1 MIQIEFSM
9 YLLLKEIMKE
19 IKDQQIRI
27 RITESQMKSLVSY
40 IIDNPDE
47 FKNKSELVRKS
58 LLEHISRKKNINSK
72 VNNKSK
78 N

>member
-1 MIQIEFSM
+1 M
-9 YLLLKEIMKE
+9 YLLLKGIMKE

-27 RITESQMKSLVSY
+27 RITESQMKSIVSY

-58 LLEHISRKKNINSK
+58 LLEHISRKKNITSK

>member
-1 MIQIEFSM
+1 
-9 YLLLKEIMKE
+9 MKE

-58 LLEHISRKKNINSK
+58 LLEQISRKKNITSK
-72 VNNKSK
+72 GNNKSK

>member
-1 MIQIEFSM
+1 M
-9 YLLLKEIMKE
+9 YLLLKGIMKE

-58 LLEHISRKKNINSK
+58 LLEQISRKKNITSK
-72 VNNKSK
+72 GNNKSK